1 MTEDYP
7 PVFYAAA
14 AGDLERLR
22 EEGPHAAPAELNQA
36 LAEAASLSH
45 FEAADLLL
53 EFGADPKGLYDEN
66 YGTVLFPS
74 CERLNP
80 EAIEFLLKLGA
91 DATTVVTR
99 FDGPRDALTHLL
111 HSPHRSPLKAR
122 CISILLRAQAVDPDD
137 AVMAI
142 HRESLPRLQS
152 ALDKDPEALTRP
164 LDADYG
170 LYPLRNATL
179 LHLAVEYNLPRL
191 AEELMDRGL
200 DPNTPAGEIP
210 GTVDTEPVW
219 PTNLIPLGKQPPLFH
234 ARGYA
239 KDMLSFLLERGANPK
254 QTGDFLKDGKII
266 QLTAREFFQAIDD
279 IECNLLEELLTL
291 RAAG

>member
-7 PVFYAAA
+7 PIFYAAA
-14 AGDLERLR
+14 AGDLERIR
-22 EEGPHAAPAELNQA
+22 EEGPHADPTDLNQA

-74 CERLNP
+74 CELLNP
-80 EAIEFLLKLGA
+80 EGIEFLLKLGA

-111 HSPHRSPLKAR
+111 HSPHRSPLKVR
-122 CISILLRAQAVDPDD
+122 CISILLRAQAADPDD

-142 HRESLPRLQS
+142 HRESLPRLKA
-152 ALDKDPEALTRP
+152 ALDKDPEAMTRP
-164 LDADYG
+164 LEVDYG

-179 LHLAVEYNLPRL
+179 LHLAVEYNLPNI
-191 AEELMDRGL
+191 AQELIDRGL
-200 DPNTPAGEIP
+200 DVNTPAGEIP
-210 GTVDTEPVW
+210 GTVDTEPIW
-219 PTNLIPLGKQPPLFH
+219 PTTLVPLGKQSPLFH

-239 KDMLSFLLERGANPK
+239 KEMLAFLLERGANPK
-254 QTGDFLKDGKII
+254 QKGEFLKNGKII
-266 QLTAREFFQAIDD
+266 QLTPQEFFQAIDD

-291 RAAG
+291 RAAD